1 MKAEAH
7 DHTASFFLSRTPVT
21 VSLADFSSTLSAIL
35 QPDENFCEASPEGA
49 AVGIGGANVYSLIAV
64 SGPGMLP

>member
-1 MKAEAH
+1 M
-7 DHTASFFLSRTPVT
+7 T